1 MVFRLKPVHTPRN
14 SSDFTVLEAQG
25 IAHTA
30 GDSTQ
35 LKGGAMDRF
44 VRLER
49 EKQPEPPAAENVM
62 RITNTGRMRSY
73 ISYATNLLE
82 EKGLSSV
89 VLEGMGR
96 AINKTVTVVEI
107 LKRRVRGLH
116 QNTEISSV
124 DIIDCW
130 EPLEEGLH
138 RLETKRAVSM
148 VTITLSK
155 TLLDTASPGYQ
166 EPLPDDQ
173 VFALTG
179 HVPFANAQ
187 VYLHCLDGVHEDYG
201 WVTSYA

>member
-1 MVFRLKPVHTPRN
+1 
-14 SSDFTVLEAQG
+14 
-25 IAHTA
+25 
-30 GDSTQ
+30 
-35 LKGGAMDRF
+35 MDRF
-44 VRLER
+44 VRVER
-49 EKQPEPPAAENVM
+49 EKQHEPPSAENVM
-62 RITNTGRMRSY
+62 RVTNTGRMRSY

-138 RLETKRAVSM
+138 RLETTRAVSM

-173 VFALTG
+173 VFAPHRT
-179 HVPFANAQ
+179 H
-187 VYLHCLDGVHEDYG
+187 VYLHRRRC
-201 WVTSYA
+201 

>member
-1 MVFRLKPVHTPRN
+1 
-14 SSDFTVLEAQG
+14 
-25 IAHTA
+25 
-30 GDSTQ
+30 
-35 LKGGAMDRF
+35 MDRF

-49 EKQPEPPAAENVM
+49 ERLPSEPTAENVM

-82 EKGLSSV
+82 LKGLPTV

-116 QNTEISSV
+116 QITEISSV

-138 RLETKRAVSM
+138 RLETKRSVSM

-155 TLLDTASPGYQ
+155 TPLDTSSPGYQ

-173 VFALTG
+173 VLLALLF
-179 HVPFANAQ
+179 PCARSLCILS
-187 VYLHCLDGVHEDYG
+187 YLRRPHGVCELLSGRWGYLVAALCSWVWWG
-201 WVTSYA
+201 WLRLASVDAVGMG